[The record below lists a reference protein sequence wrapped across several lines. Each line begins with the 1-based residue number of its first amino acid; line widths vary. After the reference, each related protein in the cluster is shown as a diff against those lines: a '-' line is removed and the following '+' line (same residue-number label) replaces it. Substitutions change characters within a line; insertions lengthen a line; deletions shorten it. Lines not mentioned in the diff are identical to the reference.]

1 MSATV
6 EITEDDGQYTAV
18 DSETGVSGV
27 GSTRA
32 MALAALAVRLGA
44 EEEHGTADS
53 ESALRALADR
63 TRKRFAETGVTDDA
77 LEDPIEW
84 ARSE

>member
-18 DSETGVSGV
+18 DSETGASGV

-44 EEEHGTADS
+44 KEEHGTA
-53 ESALRALADR
+53 ESGAKLRSLADR
-63 TRKRFAETGVTDDA
+63 TRNRFDEREVTDDDV
-77 LEDPIEW
+77 EDAIEW

>member
-18 DSETGVSGV
+18 DSETGASGV

-32 MALAALAVRLGA
+32 TALAVLAVRLGA
-44 EEEHGTADS
+44 AETHGTADGES
-53 ESALRALADR
+53 ELRALADR
-63 TRKRFAETGVTDDA
+63 TRRRFEERRLTDDDV
-77 LEDPIEW
+77 EDAIEW

>member
-6 EITEDDGQYTAV
+6 EISEENGEYTAI
-18 DSETGVSGV
+18 DSKTGTTGI
-27 GSTRA
+27 GKTRA

-44 EEEHGTADS
+44 EEERANTDTRA
-53 ESALRALADR
+53 ELQALADR
-63 TRKRFAETGVTDDA
+63 TRRRFEKEDITEDGVEDA
-77 LEDPIEW
+77 IAW

>member
-6 EITEDDGQYTAV
+6 EISEKNGEYTAT
-18 DSETGVSGV
+18 DTETGAIGIGNS
-27 GSTRA
+27 RA

-44 EEEHGTADS
+44 EEERSDTDHRT
-53 ESALRALADR
+53 ELRALAGRTSDR
-63 TRKRFAETGVTDDA
+63 FETEGVTEDDVA
-77 LEDPIEW
+77 DAIGW